1 MFKMN
6 KTQLM
11 ALLKDN
17 YNKQMYLYEVKG
29 CGETHPEILKLEKE
43 YMNIFSQYE
52 TAVKHG

>member
-1 MFKMN
+1 MN